1 MNISYETIRSEL
13 FRMDALMKDLTTDD
27 IARAPDR
34 IYRSHLAQLNRLA
47 ATPVPDGVGEQLI
60 SDQSLTPVVRR
71 LARKRRLIGSK
82 LEIQSAQ
89 AVISHPDPWSQIE
102 AFTYYP
108 NYLSLARMEVDGG
121 GLKPG
126 DRVIFLGSGPLPLS
140 LICLSKEYGIQG
152 VGIEQDREIAELSK
166 KVIQVLGLPERVS
179 ILHGDHFLLPLKAAC
194 ALIMVGADAVPKKD
208 IFEHLAR
215 ICPSGQM
222 ISYRIYEKGLRRLLD
237 DQSTFV
243 LPGEFIERERVR
255 PAPPV
260 NNTCVF
266 ALRGG

>member
-1 MNISYETIRSEL
+1 MNITFETVRSDL
-13 FRMDALMKDLTTDD
+13 IRMDALMNDLTTDE
-27 IARAPDR
+27 IAHTPER

-47 ATPVPDGVGEQLI
+47 ATLVPDKMVEQLI
-60 SDQSLTPVVRR
+60 SDQGLAPVVRR
-71 LARKRRLIGSK
+71 IARMRRLIGSK

-89 AVISHPDPWSQIE
+89 AITSHPDPWSRIR

-108 NYLSLARMEVDGG
+108 NYLSLARMEVEGG
-121 GLKPG
+121 RLKPG
-126 DRVIFLGSGPLPLS
+126 DRVLFLGSGPLPLS
-140 LICLSKEYGIQG
+140 LICLSKEHGIQG
-152 VGIEQDREIAELSK
+152 VGIEQDRQIAELSK
-166 KVIQVLGLPERVS
+166 KVIERLELSQRIS
-179 ILHGDHFLLPLKAAC
+179 ILHGDHFLLPLKEAS

-215 ICPSGQM
+215 VCPSGQM

-237 DQSTFV
+237 DQSMFE
-243 LPGEFIERERVR
+243 LPTEFSELARIH

-266 ALRGG
+266 AVRGG

>member
-1 MNISYETIRSEL
+1 MNITFETVRSEL
-13 FRMDALMKDLTTDD
+13 IRMDALMNDLTTDE
-27 IARAPDR
+27 IAHAPDR
-34 IYRSHLAQLNRLA
+34 IYRTHLAQLNRLA
-47 ATPVPDGVGEQLI
+47 ATPVPDEVVGQLI

-71 LARKRRLIGSK
+71 LARKRRLIGSR

-89 AVISHPDPWSQIE
+89 AVSTHPDPWSQIE

-108 NYLSLARMEVDGG
+108 NYRSLARMEVEGG
-121 GLKPG
+121 HLKPG

-152 VGIEQDREIAELSK
+152 VGIEQDLQIAELSK
-166 KVIQVLGLPERVS
+166 KVIQELGLAKRVS
-179 ILHGDHFLLPLKAAC
+179 ILYGDHFLLPLDETS
-194 ALIMVGADAVPKKD
+194 ALIMVAADAVPKKD
-208 IFEHLAR
+208 IFKHLAR

-237 DQSTFV
+237 NQSMFE
-243 LPGEFIERERVR
+243 LPREFTESERVR

-266 ALRGG
+266 AVRGD